1 MCQISIIADIN
12 NDEARDNDM
21 EDIIDEF
28 DIDPNE
34 KVEGEYAFVEEML
47 NFKIIEK
54 DELTLKILR
63 LNLYIIIILCIFTY
77 SKSYTVLI

>member
-34 KVEGEYAFVEEML
+34 KMEGEYAFVEEML
-47 NFKIIEK
+47 DFEFIEK
-54 DELTLKILR
+54 EELTLKILGW
-63 LNLYIIIILCIFTY
+63 ICI
-77 SKSYTVLI
+77 